1 MYNDLLKYLFYEI
14 LTSSVR
20 GYIQKTN
27 IRCLTYKFTQ
37 KYRMQRRGF
46 VSLPIK
52 DVVVKSDLNLNR
64 VSALGRHT
72 VNDIRV
78 GR

>member
-1 MYNDLLKYLFYEI
+1 
-14 LTSSVR
+14 
-20 GYIQKTN
+20 
-27 IRCLTYKFTQ
+27 
-37 KYRMQRRGF
+37 MQRRGF